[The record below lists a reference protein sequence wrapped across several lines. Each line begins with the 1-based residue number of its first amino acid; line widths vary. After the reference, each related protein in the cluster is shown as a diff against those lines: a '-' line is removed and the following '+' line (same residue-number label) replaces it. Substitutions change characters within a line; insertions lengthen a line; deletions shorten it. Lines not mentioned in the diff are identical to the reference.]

1 MADFIEVH
9 QLGKPRLVNLDWVE
23 EIWPTE
29 NGTQIYFAFTCPDAT
44 SQDFIT
50 ADESYDEIKRIIAYK
65 RWMKEMPRRENFYD
79 DVRDGNTIKLPRE
92 QEKNEWN
99 D

>member
-9 QLGKPRLVNLDWVE
+9 QLGKPRLVNLSLVE

-29 NGTQIYFAFTCPDAT
+29 NGTEIYFAFTSPDDT

-50 ADESYDEIKRIIAYK
+50 TDESDDEIKRIIAYQ
-65 RWMKEMPRRENFYD
+65 R
-79 DVRDGNTIKLPRE
+79 G
-92 QEKNEWN
+92 EKGGKSE
-99 D
+99 

>member
-9 QLGKPRLVNLDWVE
+9 QHGKPRLVNLDWVE

-29 NGTQIYFAFTCPDAT
+29 NGTQIYFAFTSPDAT

-50 ADESYDEIKRIIAYK
+50 TDESYDKIKRIIAYQ
-65 RWMKEMPRRENFYD
+65 RSER
-79 DVRDGNTIKLPRE
+79 G
-92 QEKNEWN
+92 
-99 D
+99 

>member
-29 NGTQIYFAFTCPDAT
+29 NGTQIYFAFACPDAT
-44 SQDFIT
+44 SQDFIAT
-50 ADESYDEIKRIIAYK
+50 DESYDKIKRIIAYQ
-65 RWMKEMPRRENFYD
+65 RVER
-79 DVRDGNTIKLPRE
+79 G
-92 QEKNEWN
+92 
-99 D
+99 

>member
-1 MADFIEVH
+1 MKLQRRCRSQQKRTEVAKMADFIEVH
-9 QLGKPRLVNLDWVE
+9 QLGKPRLVNLGLVE

-50 ADESYDEIKRIIAYK
+50 TDESYDKIKRIMAYQ
-65 RWMKEMPRRENFYD
+65 RVER
-79 DVRDGNTIKLPRE
+79 G
-92 QEKNEWN
+92 
-99 D
+99 

>member
-23 EIWPTE
+23 PTE
-29 NGTQIYFAFTCPDAT
+29 NGTQIYFAFTGPDDV

-50 ADESYDEIKRIIAYK
+50 TDESYDKIKSIVAYQ
-65 RWMKEMPRRENFYD
+65 R
-79 DVRDGNTIKLPRE
+79 G
-92 QEKNEWN
+92 
-99 D
+99 